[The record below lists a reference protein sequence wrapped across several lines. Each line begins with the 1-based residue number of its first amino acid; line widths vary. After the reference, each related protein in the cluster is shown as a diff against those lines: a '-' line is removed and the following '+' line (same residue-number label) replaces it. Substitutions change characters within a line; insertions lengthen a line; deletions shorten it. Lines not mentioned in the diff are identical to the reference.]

1 MSTALST
8 TTAYAR
14 LEIRRTLRDQGFV
27 ISTLGVPVL
36 MYLLFTNLGGQDDPA
51 FRTGAMVGMAA
62 YGALGAA
69 LSLGGGVAEDKS
81 TGWLRQLRVTPMTPR
96 RVVAGRALTGAVV
109 VLPAITAVML
119 AGGLVN
125 GVRMPPLQWV
135 AVALALWLGS
145 LPFTLLGLGNGYRLT
160 PQATGAVNV
169 ACNLGLAVVGGLWFP
184 VSLFPGWLAALS
196 SWTPTH
202 RFAEVGTALAGGD
215 APPAAALL
223 VLAAWTALFGAYA
236 AVSYR
241 RSART
246 V

>member
-8 TTAYAR
+8 TAAYAR
-14 LEIRRTLRDQGFV
+14 LEVRRTLRDQGFV

-36 MYLLFTNLGGQDDPA
+36 MYLLFTNLGGQADPA
-51 FRTGAMVGMAA
+51 FRTAAMVGMAA

-69 LSLGGGVAEDKS
+69 LSLGTGVAEDKA

-96 RVVAGRALTGAVV
+96 QVVVGRALTGAVV
-109 VLPAITAVML
+109 VLPAISAVLL
-119 AGGLVN
+119 AGALVN
-125 GVRMPPLQWV
+125 GVRMEPLRWA

-145 LPFTLLGLGNGYRLT
+145 LPFALLGLGNGYRLT

-184 VSLFPGWLAALS
+184 VSLFPGWLAGLS
-196 SWTPTH
+196 AWTPTH
-202 RFAEVGTALAGGD
+202 RFAEVGTALAGGH
-215 APPAAALL
+215 APTAAALL
-223 VLAAWTALFGAYA
+223 LLTGWTAVFGAYA